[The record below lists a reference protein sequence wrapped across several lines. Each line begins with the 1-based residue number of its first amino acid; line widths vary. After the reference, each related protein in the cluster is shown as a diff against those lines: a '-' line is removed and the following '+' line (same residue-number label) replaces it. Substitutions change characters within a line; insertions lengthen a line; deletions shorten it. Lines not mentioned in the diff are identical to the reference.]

1 MRKKDLENTVERLAF
16 WFMTIMRNL
25 TAFTGLLRLEI
36 DFNFSVSGLIKIVF
50 RVVSQTSENVFYVSD
65 RWFRFRWCVTH
76 ALSRHVSWQ
85 VTSEWPMR
93 LYNLQTC
100 MNLKTLL
107 LHPTGSTCRWSG
119 DAQNQVTSEW
129 PMRLYNLQTC
139 MNLKTLLLHPTGST
153 CRWSGDAQNQVTS
166 EWPMRL
172 YNLQTCMNL
181 KTLLLHPTGSTCRWS
196 RDAKNRF
203 AAGLRVDI
211 SWGRQWKNHNEI

>member
-1 MRKKDLENTVERLAF
+1 MISIFKCITLLNYKRFTCKQEIPSRTGVFASNRSYPSLLMRKKDLENTVERLAF

-36 DFNFSVSGLIKIVF
+36 DFNFSVSWLIKIVF
-50 RVVSQTSENVFYVSD
+50 RVVSQTSENVLYVSD

-76 ALSRHVSWQ
+76 ALGRHVSWQ

-93 LYNLQTC
+93 LYNLQT
-100 MNLKTLL
+100 
-107 LHPTGSTCRWSG
+107 
-119 DAQNQVTSEW
+119 
-129 PMRLYNLQTC
+129 Y
-139 MNLKTLLLHPTGST
+139 
-153 CRWSGDAQNQVTS
+153 
-166 EWPMRL
+166 
-172 YNLQTCMNL
+172 MNL